1 MSSSAP
7 TEFEVV
13 FTSGPK
19 TGSEG
24 TLAIGQDAVPSAQGG
39 AAFPSTVT
47 HLEIPSLVTSA
58 DGTGTIMQWG
68 GSEKSWVLASGGTFN
83 SVSKIDTAVS
93 TLQSYVVSNETN
105 FGVGPDVLNQ
115 LTTGTQ
121 NTAVGDLAAGGEY
134 TVTTGSGNVMVGYK
148 SGGSCETGSNNTF
161 LGTNTQFTPGS
172 SDFNGSIGLGSDAII
187 SADNQFMVA
196 SNVTSFN
203 MSGLTASTGTGTGTI
218 LEFDSAGNI
227 LPSAGKFNTVAS
239 IDTAVSTLQSYTVS
253 NGSNFGV
260 GPSVFSQLT
269 TGVQNAAIGNLSAV
283 EYSVTTGSGNV
294 MIGYNSGANCQTGNN
309 NTFLGAYA
317 QFESGMTSINSS
329 IGLGYDAI
337 INADNQLMVAS
348 AITSFNMSGLAA
360 STGSGEGTILE
371 FDSAGNILPSA
382 GTYNTVASID
392 KIIAAINAPYAMRWT
407 STSEFTYDS
416 SDTPQSLAIWDT
428 ITFGN
433 SANMSLATIWTCPAA
448 GLWNISAAFGISLTV
463 SSGYVQIQLY
473 HNDSSIFLTTFWIN
487 VGESGQGVVKNTGT
501 ILVNLAAGDT
511 LDWYMTTYQ
520 YTATIGG
527 GSSNGGTTSFNAIR
541 IGPGYTA
548 A

>member
-1 MSSSAP
+1 
-7 TEFEVV
+7 
-13 FTSGPK
+13 
-19 TGSEG
+19 
-24 TLAIGQDAVPSAQGG
+24 
-39 AAFPSTVT
+39 
-47 HLEIPSLVTSA
+47 
-58 DGTGTIMQWG
+58 
-68 GSEKSWVLASGGTFN
+68 
-83 SVSKIDTAVS
+83 
-93 TLQSYVVSNETN
+93 
-105 FGVGPDVLNQ
+105 
-115 LTTGTQ
+115 
-121 NTAVGDLAAGGEY
+121 
-134 TVTTGSGNVMVGYK
+134 
-148 SGGSCETGSNNTF
+148 
-161 LGTNTQFTPGS
+161 
-172 SDFNGSIGLGSDAII
+172 
-187 SADNQFMVA
+187 
-196 SNVTSFN
+196 
-203 MSGLTASTGTGTGTI
+203 
-218 LEFDSAGNI
+218 
-227 LPSAGKFNTVAS
+227 
-239 IDTAVSTLQSYTVS
+239 
-253 NGSNFGV
+253 
-260 GPSVFSQLT
+260 
-269 TGVQNAAIGNLSAV
+269 
-283 EYSVTTGSGNV
+283 